1 MKLKLLSWNVR
12 GANDNSK
19 RKIIKTFIRNQ
30 KIDLLCIQE
39 TKNQPMLEGVVRSLG
54 SGRFLDWRA
63 LDADGVAG
71 GLLICWDKRSL
82 EILDWEDGQFSLSC
96 KFRNVEDGV
105 VWVFTGVYGPF
116 TKEEREC
123 LWEEFGAIREIWED
137 PWCLE
142 GDFNITLF
150 QRERSR
156 QGTITSTMRRFAQI
170 IDELGLVDLPLQGG
184 VFTWSKGLNNQS
196 WARLDKF
203 LVSPSWLDH
212 FSGVL
217 QSRLSRPISDH
228 FPVLL
233 KGGELRRGPSLFR
246 FENMWLKVEGFI
258 DLIRSWWRGIEVR
271 GTASFRL
278 AAKMKGIK
286 QKLKVWNRE
295 VFGSLECNKAS
306 ALQQV
311 EF

>member
-123 LWEEFGAIREIWED
+123 LWEEFGAIRGIWED
-137 PWCLE
+137 PWCLG

-150 QRERSR
+150 
-156 QGTITSTMRRFAQI
+156 
-170 IDELGLVDLPLQGG
+170 
-184 VFTWSKGLNNQS
+184 
-196 WARLDKF
+196 
-203 LVSPSWLDH
+203 
-212 FSGVL
+212 
-217 QSRLSRPISDH
+217 
-228 FPVLL
+228 
-233 KGGELRRGPSLFR
+233 
-246 FENMWLKVEGFI
+246 
-258 DLIRSWWRGIEVR
+258 
-271 GTASFRL
+271 
-278 AAKMKGIK
+278 
-286 QKLKVWNRE
+286 
-295 VFGSLECNKAS
+295 
-306 ALQQV
+306 
-311 EF
+311 